1 MTETGIGTTGL
12 RPTGN
17 EIAWRHF
24 WLSNVIVDTGKP
36 GLVAPSRR
44 ETWTRKDS
52 LSRRLHK
59 LRRMR
64 AMLGSSR

>member
-1 MTETGIGTTGL
+1 MTEMGIGTTGL
-12 RPTGN
+12 STASN

-36 GLVAPSRR
+36 GLVKPAPR
-44 ETWTRKDS
+44 ETWARKDS
-52 LSRRLHK
+52 LSRRLRK

-64 AMLGSSR
+64 AMLDSPR